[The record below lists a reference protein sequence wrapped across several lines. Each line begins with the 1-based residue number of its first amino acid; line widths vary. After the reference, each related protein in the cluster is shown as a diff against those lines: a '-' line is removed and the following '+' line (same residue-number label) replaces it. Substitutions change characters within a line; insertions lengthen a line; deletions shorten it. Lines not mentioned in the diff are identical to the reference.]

1 MNPATD
7 TTPSLLQRLG
17 GRAAVVLGGFAGV
30 ATLLLA
36 LADGFTREAI
46 AARAQEDLQASLAQV
61 IPATLHD
68 NNLAADTVRRP
79 RAGESVVV
87 YRARR
92 AGQVVGVAFELRS
105 RGYAGD
111 IRILLGVAADGRVL
125 GVRVLQH
132 SETPGLGD
140 KIEASRSDWIGRFV
154 GLSLGQPPE
163 PAWAVRKDGGQF
175 DQFAGATIT
184 PRAVVRGV
192 RDGLRWFAS
201 QRGSLIDGTAEGPAP

>member
-1 MNPATD
+1 MIAAPLPWA
-7 TTPSLLQRLG
+7 QRLG
-17 GRAAVVLGGFAGV
+17 GRPAAVLGGFAAV

-36 LADGFTREAI
+36 LAHGLTREPI

-61 IPATLHD
+61 VPAALHD
-68 NNLAADTVRRP
+68 NNPATDTTVLARDGQPVT
-79 RAGESVVV
+79 V

-111 IRILLGVAADGRVL
+111 IRILLGVGADGRLL

-132 SETPGLGD
+132 RETPGLGD
-140 KIEASRSDWIGRFV
+140 KIEAGRSGWIGRFA

-163 PAWAVRKDGGQF
+163 AEWAVKKDGGRF

-184 PRAVVRGV
+184 PRAVVVGV
-192 RDGLRWFAS
+192 RDGLRWFAA
-201 QRGSLIDGTAEGPAP
+201 QRGALLEKAAP